1 MKIKNGFELRTLCG
15 EHVIIASGRENI
27 DFSKVVN
34 LNESAAV
41 MWNAVI
47 GKEFEVADMA
57 QALLAEYDIDEATA
71 MADAQRIANEWVEIG
86 MAQA

>member
-1 MKIKNGFELRTLCG
+1 MKIKNGFELRNLCG

-41 MWNAVI
+41 MWNAVA

>member
-1 MKIKNGFELRTLCG
+1 MKIKNGFELRDLCG

-34 LNESAAV
+34 LNESAAI
-41 MWNAVI
+41 MWNAVV

-57 QALLAEYDIDEATA
+57 KALLDEYDVDEATA
-71 MADAQRIANEWVEIG
+71 MSDAERIAKEWIEIG
-86 MAQA
+86 MALA

>member
-34 LNESAAV
+34 LNESAAI

-47 GKEFEVADMA
+47 GKDFDAEDMA
-57 QALLAEYDIDEATA
+57 KALMAEYEVDEATA
-71 MADAQRIANEWVEIG
+71 LADAKRIADEWVELG
-86 MAQA
+86 MATA

>member
-1 MKIKNGFELRTLCG
+1 MKIKNGFELRDLCG

-34 LNESAAV
+34 LNESAAI
-41 MWNAVI
+41 MWNAVV

-57 QALLAEYDIDEATA
+57 KALLDEYDVDEATA
-71 MADAQRIANEWVEIG
+71 MSDAERIAKEWIEIG
-86 MAQA
+86 MVLA